1 MGASRRTG
9 GHLIVES
16 AEHAKVAADPVA
28 ATYLRRYVGARELIH
43 GLPRWC
49 FWLEDLDPSD
59 LNRSVLMRARVEGVR
74 EFRAASNKRATQ
86 ELAMTPHLFA
96 ERRPMTGGYLC
107 IPIHVSETRRFY
119 PAARFTEQVVS
130 SNANFVAPDE
140 DGFAFAVISSSA
152 FIAWQRMVGGQIKSD
167 LRFSNTLVWNT
178 LPLPELSESER
189 GKLIQAGAGV
199 LAARAEHPERSLA
212 QHYNPLTMDPA
223 LVKAHAALDRVMDS
237 ILNLPSGATE
247 KERQTRLM
255 ELYAARV

>member
-1 MGASRRTG
+1 M
-9 GHLIVES
+9 I
-16 AEHAKVAADPVA
+16 
-28 ATYLRRYVGARELIH
+28 
-43 GLPRWC
+43 
-49 FWLEDLDPSD
+49 
-59 LNRSVLMRARVEGVR
+59 
-74 EFRAASNKRATQ
+74 
-86 ELAMTPHLFA
+86 
-96 ERRPMTGGYLC
+96 
-107 IPIHVSETRRFY
+107 
-119 PAARFTEQVVS
+119 S
-130 SNANFVAPDE
+130 SNANFIAPDE

-152 FIAWQRMVGGQIKSD
+152 FIAWQRMVGGALESR

-199 LAARAEHPERSLA
+199 LEARALHPERSLA
-212 QHYNPLTMDPA
+212 QHYNPLAMDPA